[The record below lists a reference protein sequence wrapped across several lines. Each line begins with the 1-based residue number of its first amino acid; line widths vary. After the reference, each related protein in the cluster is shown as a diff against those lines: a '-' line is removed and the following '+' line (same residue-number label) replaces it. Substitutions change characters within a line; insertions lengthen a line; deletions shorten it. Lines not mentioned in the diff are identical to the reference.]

1 MDYVIPKT
9 YFNDTDKSY
18 YASITT
24 CVQLERSANP
34 GMSMYMYMYVHVILC
49 ECKDV
54 SMELSF
60 SSHSSSEDG
69 VFICQTH

>member
-34 GMSMYMYMYVHVILC
+34 GMSMYMYMYVHVC

-60 SSHSSSEDG
+60 SSHSSIEDG